1 MAEEFQRNHLGKEPG
16 TISMKNLLQ
25 KYGKYFWVLPLLFS
39 IKELYQVLYTTK
51 GDILDFLM
59 MTGMTY
65 WFRGMSVGKFSHK
78 EN

>member
-1 MAEEFQRNHLGKEPG
+1 MAEEFQRNHQGKEPG

-51 GDILDFLM
+51 CDILDFLM

-65 WFRGMSVGKFSHK
+65 WFWGMSVGKFSHK